1 MAQSSRHGS
10 CRTWAPVA
18 REAPVTD
25 YRQKHITVAGLRP
38 GDILE
43 YDMATIIHTPPR
55 PAVLE

>member
-1 MAQSSRHGS
+1 
-10 CRTWAPVA
+10 VA